1 MKIRTGFV
9 SNSSSSYFICDV
21 CGADYCTDDADLYD
35 ASMVSCENNHCF
47 CEHHFDN
54 LFSKEVVLE
63 YLKNKI
69 NEKKMSKWASEESI
83 SRLENTYKEISEIP
97 DIEFSFS
104 AVENEYRIEL
114 RYVYPTKYCP
124 LCQFKKVKKGDAL
137 QYLLKRDNTTLE
149 QITEEIR
156 NKLGTYDNFKK
167 YILTTEEEK

>member
-9 SNSSSSYFICDV
+9 SNSSSSYFICEI
-21 CGADYCTDDADLYD
+21 CGADYFDDDAVLSD
-35 ASMVSCENNHCF
+35 ANMVRCENGHIF
-47 CEHHFDN
+47 CEHHLDN
-54 LFSKEVVLE
+54 LFSKEIVLE
-63 YLKNKI
+63 YLKKKI
-69 NEKKMSKWASEESI
+69 SKERMSKWATEKSI

-97 DIEFSFS
+97 DNEFRFS
-104 AVENEYRIEL
+104 VVENKYRIEL
-114 RYVYPTKYCP
+114 RYVYPAKYCP

-137 QYLLKRDNTTLE
+137 LYLLKRDNTTLE

>member
-9 SNSSSSYFICDV
+9 SNSSSSYFICEI
-21 CGADYCTDDADLYD
+21 CGADYFDDDAVLSD
-35 ASMVSCENNHCF
+35 ANMVRCENGHIF
-47 CEHHFDN
+47 CEHHLDN
-54 LFSKEVVLE
+54 LFSKEIVLE
-63 YLKNKI
+63 YLKKKI
-69 NEKKMSKWASEESI
+69 SKERMSKWATEESI

-97 DIEFSFS
+97 DNEFSFS
-104 AVENEYRIEL
+104 AVENKYYIEL
-114 RYVYPTKYCP
+114 RYVYPAKYCP